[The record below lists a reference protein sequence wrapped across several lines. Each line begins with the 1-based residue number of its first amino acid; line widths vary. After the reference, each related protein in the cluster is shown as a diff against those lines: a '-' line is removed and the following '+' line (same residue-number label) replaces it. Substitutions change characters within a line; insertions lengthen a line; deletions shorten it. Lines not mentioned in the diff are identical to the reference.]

1 MRRRRGRGVPRRAV
15 SEDRGLPRGDGP
27 GAALYQRSFGPRRR
41 DGSRDA
47 APRCSSPIL
56 ILRNLRFPSSLS
68 EKIIRALFSFLLF
81 PGSLMKAIL
90 VPKPGGPEALVWGE
104 APDPVPGPGEVVV
117 RVRATAVNRADLLQ
131 SQGKYPP
138 PPGASEILGLEA
150 AGEVEG
156 TGERVFFLLAGGG
169 YAEKV
174 AVPRSMLM
182 TIPRSLS
189 FAEAAAIPE
198 AWFTAYLNL
207 FQEGGLKAGERVL
220 VHAAASGVGTAAIQL
235 AKRAGASVVAT
246 ARSAKKCVALVALG
260 ADLAVDTSR
269 EEFLSRIEQTFGK
282 ESVDLVLDPVGGPL
296 FAPNLKALR
305 RGGRVVLIASMA
317 GPSAEIDLPLVLAPP
332 RR

>member
-1 MRRRRGRGVPRRAV
+1 
-15 SEDRGLPRGDGP
+15 
-27 GAALYQRSFGPRRR
+27 
-41 DGSRDA
+41 
-47 APRCSSPIL
+47 
-56 ILRNLRFPSSLS
+56 
-68 EKIIRALFSFLLF
+68 
-81 PGSLMKAIL
+81 MKAIL
-90 VPKPGGPEALVWGE
+90 VPKPGGPEALVWGD

-117 RVRATAVNRADLLQ
+117 NVRATAVNRADLLQ

-156 TGERVFFLLAGGG
+156 SGDRVFFLLAGGG

-182 TIPRSLS
+182 PIPRTLS
-189 FAEAAAIPE
+189 FEGAAAIPE

-220 VHAAASGVGTAAIQL
+220 VHAGASGVGTAAIQL
-235 AKRAGASVVAT
+235 AKRAEATVVAT
-246 ARSAKKCVALVALG
+246 ARSATKCRALAALG

-282 ESVDLVLDPVGGPL
+282 ESIDLVLDPVGGAL
-296 FAPNLKALR
+296 FAPNLKCLR
-305 RGGRVVLIASMA
+305 RGGRLVLIASMA
-317 GPSAEIDLPLVLAPP
+317 GPSAEIDLRIVLSKRLRIIGSTLRSRPLEEKAALTEGFVKDVLPGFSDGSLFPVVDRTFPLAEAADAH
-332 RR
+332 RRMAANENVGKIVLVAD

>member
-1 MRRRRGRGVPRRAV
+1 
-15 SEDRGLPRGDGP
+15 
-27 GAALYQRSFGPRRR
+27 
-41 DGSRDA
+41 
-47 APRCSSPIL
+47 
-56 ILRNLRFPSSLS
+56 
-68 EKIIRALFSFLLF
+68 
-81 PGSLMKAIL
+81 MKAIL

-104 APDPVPGPGEVVV
+104 APDPVLLPGEVVV

-138 PPGASEILGLEA
+138 PPGVSEILGLEA
-150 AGEVEG
+150 AGELEE

-169 YAEKV
+169 YAEKA

-182 TIPRSLS
+182 PIPSRLS

-207 FQEGGLKAGERVL
+207 FHEGGLKGGERVL

-235 AKRAGASVVAT
+235 AKRAGASIVAT
-246 ARSAKKCVALVALG
+246 ARSSEKCGALLALG

-269 EEFLSRIEQTFGK
+269 QEFLSRIEQTFGR
-282 ESVDLVLDPVGGPL
+282 ESVDLVLDSVGGPL
-296 FAPNLKALR
+296 LAPNLRALR

-317 GPSAEIDLPLVLAPP
+317 GRSAEIDLGVLLANRLRIIGSTLRSRSLEEKTALTAAFVRDVLPGLADGSLLPVVDRSYPLREAAEAHRRMAANENVGKIVLVVD
-332 RR
+332 

>member
-1 MRRRRGRGVPRRAV
+1 
-15 SEDRGLPRGDGP
+15 
-27 GAALYQRSFGPRRR
+27 
-41 DGSRDA
+41 
-47 APRCSSPIL
+47 
-56 ILRNLRFPSSLS
+56 
-68 EKIIRALFSFLLF
+68 
-81 PGSLMKAIL
+81 MKAIL

-104 APDPVPGPGEVVV
+104 APDPVPGPDEVVV

-131 SQGKYPP
+131 SRGKYPP
-138 PPGASEILGLEA
+138 PEGASEILGLEA

-174 AVPRSMLM
+174 STPRSMLM
-182 TIPRSLS
+182 PIPRRLS

-207 FQEGGLKAGERVL
+207 FHEGGLKAGERVL

-246 ARSAKKCVALVALG
+246 ARSAEKCGALLALG

-269 EEFLSRIEQTFGK
+269 QEFLSRIEQTFGK
-282 ESVDLVLDPVGGPL
+282 ESVDLVLDSVGGPL
-296 FAPNLKALR
+296 LAPNLRALR

-317 GPSAEIDLPLVLAPP
+317 GHSAEIDLNVVLANHLRIIGSTLRSRPLEEKAALTAAFARDVLP
-332 RR
+332 GLADGSLLPVVDRSYPLREAAEAHRRMAANENVGKIVLVVD